1 MKLAFFFMV
10 GSAAASGMTGPCLNL
25 PPGASGMALEGYSFD
40 YAMALSTNPGEP
52 VCAGATKRC
61 KVEGSGFSGC
71 EIEGTDDYVLTDN
84 RTGDGITM
92 LDLIAPTGWCFVS
105 IVVKAY
111 AGGVLYS
118 LPSDTINNNKAIGL
132 KTPQKCG
139 TSDRYGLSQVDMCM
153 RPCLLAAPTQASVGQ
168 VPTDSPAA
176 PSPLHLLPVPTP
188 SAAPT
193 PKGAPTKGWGDPHF
207 MTWSGSKFDFH
218 GECDLVFV
226 QNPQFRNGLGLHIHM
241 RTKMR
246 RNWSYVDVAAIQIG
260 TNVLE
265 VKGGNDE
272 HYWIDQVEYDATP
285 TNKIGEFG
293 IRYQRANA
301 KQRVFIIDLNEGQ
314 SIEVRTYK
322 DFVGVTVHGA
332 TEADFKSSVG
342 LTGEFGSGRKLG
354 RGGDEI
360 SDLND
365 YGLEWQVRAE
375 DGLLFRTLEGPQY
388 PLEKCKLPSTFQG
401 AERHRRLGESTIK
414 LEKARQICSDVIKDP
429 ADFDSCV
436 FDVLLTDDFD
446 IAGAF

>member
-1 MKLAFFFMV
+1 MKVALSCLV
-10 GSAAASGMTGPCLNL
+10 ASLTASPVMSNQCLNIPG
-25 PPGASGMALEGYSFD
+25 PPAATGTTLAG
-40 YAMALSTNPGEP
+40 STFTYVMSVSTAPRDEDCP
-52 VCAGATKRC
+52 MSTSKC
-61 KVEGSGFSGC
+61 KVEGSSFTGC
-71 EIEGTDDYVLTDN
+71 TIDGTDDDVLTAN
-84 RTGDGITM
+84 LAGDGITM

-105 IVVKAY
+105 IKMKAA
-111 AGGVLYS
+111 AGGIVYT
-118 LPSDTINNNKAIGL
+118 LPAGADNNNKAVGL
-132 KTPQKCG
+132 KTPEKCPNG
-139 TSDRYGLSQVDMCM
+139 SGQIDRYGLSHVAMCM
-153 RPCLLAAPTQASVGQ
+153 RPCSAVAP
-168 VPTDSPAA
+168 VPA
-176 PSPLHLLPVPTP
+176 PSPVHLLPVPTP
-188 SAAPT
+188 STAAPT
-193 PKGAPTKGWGDPHF
+193 PKCAPTKGWGDPHF

-226 QNPQFRNGLGLHIHM
+226 QNPQFRNGLGLNIHM

-272 HYWIDQVEYDATP
+272 HYWIDQVEYDATA

-301 KQRVFIIDLNEGQ
+301 KQRVFTIDLNEGQ